1 LPRERICVCDIQAP
15 FVTGGAELLVGALV
29 RELEQRDY
37 EVDVVRL
44 PFKRYPKSQVFKDC
58 LSWRL
63 LDLGDQADLVIATR
77 FPAYLIRHPRKV
89 VWLVHQFRPVY
100 DLLGTPYSDYGN
112 EPGDRYWINFVR
124 ETDNRILPKARHIF
138 TIAGNVARRL
148 DRYNG
153 ITGQVLYPPPKLDG
167 RYRENGYGDYLF
179 AVSRLDPLKRLD
191 LVIRAMQYTRS
202 QARCLIAGTGAYG
215 ERLRALA
222 EELGVTGKVSFLGYV
237 SDERLIELYAGCF
250 AVFFAP
256 YDEDYGFITVEAF
269 KSRKPVVTT
278 SDSGAVLEFVED
290 GRSGYVVGK
299 GDVKSMAARIDYL
312 FENRDICK
320 LLGAAGYERVK
331 EINWERTIATL
342 MAEY

>member
-1 LPRERICVCDIQAP
+1 
-15 FVTGGAELLVGALV
+15 
-29 RELEQRDY
+29 
-37 EVDVVRL
+37 
-44 PFKRYPKSQVFKDC
+44 
-58 LSWRL
+58 
-63 LDLGDQADLVIATR
+63 
-77 FPAYLIRHPRKV
+77 
-89 VWLVHQFRPVY
+89 
-100 DLLGTPYSDYGN
+100 
-112 EPGDRYWINFVR
+112 VR

-153 ITGQVLYPPPKLDG
+153 IKGQVLYPPPKLDG
-167 RYRENGYGDYLF
+167 RYREDGYGDYLF

-312 FENRDICK
+312 FENRAICK